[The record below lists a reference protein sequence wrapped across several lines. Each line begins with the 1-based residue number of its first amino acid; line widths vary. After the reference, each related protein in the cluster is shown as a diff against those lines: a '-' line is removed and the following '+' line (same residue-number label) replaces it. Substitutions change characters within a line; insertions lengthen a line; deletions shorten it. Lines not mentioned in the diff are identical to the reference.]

1 MKFALITVGAVSL
14 GIGAVHAEDA
24 PALLQKYKCYLC
36 HADNEPKAGP
46 AYVDVATAYR
56 GDPKAPATLVAL
68 IKKGAHGAGPWHMPP
83 HPEVSDPEARKMVR
97 YILSLK
103 N

>member
-1 MKFALITVGAVSL
+1 MKLALVIVGAIL
-14 GIGAVHAEDA
+14 FGIGAAHAEDA
-24 PALLQKYKCYLC
+24 PALLQKYKCNIC

-46 AYVDVATAYR
+46 AYADVATAYR
-56 GDPKAPATLVAL
+56 GNPKATSTLVAL
-68 IKKGAHGAGPWHMPP
+68 IKKGARGASPWHMPP
-83 HPEVSDPEARKMVR
+83 HPEVSDAEARKMAR